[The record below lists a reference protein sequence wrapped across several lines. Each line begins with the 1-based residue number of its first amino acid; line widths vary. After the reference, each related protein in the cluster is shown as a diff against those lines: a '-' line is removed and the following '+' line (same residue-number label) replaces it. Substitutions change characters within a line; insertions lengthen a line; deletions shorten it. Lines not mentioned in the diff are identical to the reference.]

1 MPSQEAIQRSIA
13 GAWAVMLGRKEGM
26 AQLDLSADGFWDSFW
41 ALPLA
46 LPPLL
51 LAWVMSAS
59 AMTAFAG
66 IEDAK
71 LSWILRLAIVDLAN
85 WILPLILLALVAPRL
100 GISKRFAP
108 YVVASNWGTLIV
120 VWMGLPVILLSIL
133 SPGSSDIATLLSFV
147 LFMASLLFSWR
158 ITRAALN
165 TEVGTT
171 IAVFVGMAVAS
182 ILVVILMQPMLGL
195 TPAA

>member
-41 ALPLA
+41 AIPLA
-46 LPPLL
+46 LPPLM
-51 LAWVMSAS
+51 LAWAMSAG
-59 AMTAFAG
+59 AMTEIPGA
-66 IEDAK
+66 EDAK
-71 LSWILRLAIVDLAN
+71 LSVILRLALVDFAN
-85 WILPLILLALVAPRL
+85 WILPLILLGVVARRL

-120 VWMGLPVILLSIL
+120 VWMGLPVILMSLL
-133 SPGSSDIATLLSFV
+133 SPDSSDFATLLGFV

-182 ILVVILMQPMLGL
+182 ILVVILLQPMLGL
-195 TPAA
+195 TPSA

>member
-13 GAWAVMLGRKEGM
+13 GAWAVMLGRKDGM

-41 ALPLA
+41 AIPLA
-46 LPPLL
+46 LPPLM
-51 LAWVMSAS
+51 LAWVMSAG
-59 AMTAFAG
+59 AMTEIPGA
-66 IEDAK
+66 EDAK
-71 LSWILRLAIVDLAN
+71 LSVILRLALVDIAN
-85 WILPLILLALVAPRL
+85 WILPLLLLALMARRL

-120 VWMGLPVILLSIL
+120 VWMGLPVILMSLL
-133 SPGSSDIATLLSFV
+133 SPDSSDFATLLGFA

-182 ILVVILMQPMLGL
+182 ILVVILLQPMLGL
-195 TPAA
+195 TPSA

>member
-1 MPSQEAIQRSIA
+1 MPAQEAIQRSIA
-13 GAWAVMLGRKEGM
+13 GAWAVMLGRNDGM
-26 AQLDLSADGFWDSFW
+26 SRLDLSADGFWDSFW
-41 ALPLA
+41 AIPLA
-46 LPPLL
+46 LPPLML
-51 LAWVMSAS
+51 GWVLSAS
-59 AMTAFAG
+59 AMTEIAG
-66 IEDAK
+66 TGGEK
-71 LSWILRLAIVDLAN
+71 LSVILRLAIVDVTN
-85 WILPLILLALVAPRL
+85 WILPLILLGLAARQL

-120 VWMGLPVILLSIL
+120 VWMGLPVILLSL
-133 SPGSSDIATLLSFV
+133 FSSEASGIAPLFGFV

-182 ILVVILMQPMLGL
+182 VLVVILMQPMLGL
-195 TPAA
+195 TPPA

>member
-13 GAWAVMLGRKEGM
+13 GAWAVMWGRKEGL

-46 LPPLL
+46 LPPLI
-51 LAWVMSAS
+51 LAWVMSAGPIAAS
-59 AMTAFAG
+59 GETDG
-66 IEDAK
+66 GT
-71 LSWILRLAIVDLAN
+71 LSVILRLALVDFAN
-85 WILPLILLALVAPRL
+85 WILPLILLALVARKL

-120 VWMGLPVILLSIL
+120 VWMGLPVILMSLF
-133 SPGSSDIATLLSFV
+133 SPDASDIAALFGFV
-147 LFMASLLFSWR
+147 LFMVSLLFSWR
-158 ITRAALN
+158 ITQVALN
-165 TEVGTT
+165 TELGTT

-182 ILVVILMQPMLGL
+182 ILVVILMQPLLGL
-195 TPAA
+195 SASA